1 MVKLKSEVKGF
12 IYENQFGTVIKIFT
26 ENFNDKELDLISKVI
41 GEYDI
46 WVDNSNVN
54 ELFEITS
61 KESLENDEEGLNKV
75 LEWVDSTAPEYGM
88 FIDDNEWEKEM
99 GR

>member
-12 IYENQFGTVIKIFT
+12 IYEDQFGTVTKIFT
-26 ENFNDKELDLISKVI
+26 ENFSDKELELISKVI
-41 GEYDI
+41 GEYDM

-54 ELFEITS
+54 ELFEIPS

-75 LEWVDSTAPEYGM
+75 LEWVD
-88 FIDDNEWEKEM
+88 
-99 GR
+99 